1 MKNRFYLL
9 LVLISFSY
17 HYGWHADD
25 PNKKKQKLSQC
36 LQELKLKNVPYIR
49 SVYNSKSSCIIL
61 IKSFAGNQLHADVNE
76 SKTLA
81 QLIATKY

>member
-49 SVYNSKSSCIIL
+49 SVYNTCILL
-61 IKSFAGNQLHADVNE
+61 IKSFAGNQLQADVNE